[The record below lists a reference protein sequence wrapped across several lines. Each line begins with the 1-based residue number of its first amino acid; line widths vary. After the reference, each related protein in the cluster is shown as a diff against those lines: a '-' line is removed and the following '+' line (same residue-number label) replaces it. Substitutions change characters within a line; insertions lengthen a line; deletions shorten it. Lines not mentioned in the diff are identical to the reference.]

1 MLKFERCQYDRKK
14 KRKTKACSQAFIPER
29 FFKEYAHETSPCLL
43 TILQRSLDTG
53 QVPDKHSRL
62 ASVTKCYEYIPETRV
77 TTYVIALMLL
87 TLSTAP
93 SLIYKVSFPLRK
105 IKQMSVCTNKA
116 VQAVPNITLE
126 QNI

>member
-1 MLKFERCQYDRKK
+1 MY
-14 KRKTKACSQAFIPER
+14 
-29 FFKEYAHETSPCLL
+29 
-43 TILQRSLDTG
+43 
-53 QVPDKHSRL
+53 
-62 ASVTKCYEYIPETRV
+62 TRE
-77 TTYVIALMLL
+77 TTYVIALMFQ
-87 TLSTAP
+87 TRRAAP

>member
-1 MLKFERCQYDRKK
+1 MFCYFPG
-14 KRKTKACSQAFIPER
+14 TKGNNLR
-29 FFKEYAHETSPCLL
+29 
-43 TILQRSLDTG
+43 
-53 QVPDKHSRL
+53 HS
-62 ASVTKCYEYIPETRV
+62 ITR
-77 TTYVIALMLL
+77 
-87 TLSTAP
+87 STAP